1 MNNDFENSKLPQIAG
16 VVIAGATETQVPFIL
31 TKNMD
36 TGDEYASLGDL
47 VLIKS
52 SNHNKYVN
60 YECLGMVIKN
70 VPDSP
75 EEHESPEY
83 YNSRRSKMTQE
94 LVDLGVSDVM
104 LEDTFIRIGEIQIL
118 QVNEYPMFGKEVFGN
133 LEPISTSGAIP
144 DPFKPDTIVYKLE
157 DLSIANFGTF
167 PTKNFGCL
175 INTNI
180 QIPMIV
186 ADNKQLDS
194 ARNVGVFGGTESGK
208 SQMAALLVDKRLS
221 TDLKMLIIDPKG
233 EFSEEKLPTTRNF
246 IKRVHKHGRSL
257 KILKSENIYLEPNK
271 KMVKEILV
279 SQEFFKGSYWNISML
294 KPNREK
300 LIDIFID
307 ACFDSKNNNTGLL
320 EQWLSNEITIESLLE
335 KVLREIQSKNLAFVY
350 SDTDKQKEL
359 SKVIDEI
366 FTNVQKLND
375 LGKQLNVISKIFGP
389 GKNKYSVNQIVH
401 RVLLNDRSVTVI
413 VPSDSSSTI
422 TDVFDETEH
431 YKLIL
436 SKIILRIQDR
446 LDRPYGEFVNVK
458 NYNCALIFDEAQ
470 NIFPYRWPE
479 NGPLQS
485 AIRAIRKISETYRAK
500 GISTWVITPSPKLI
514 DSQLLDRILDHDIYV
529 GSKLTRS
536 GKKIID
542 DQIIDKNVQN
552 LFNRIPKPHKEFGK
566 KNKMVSLHFF
576 CKGFISPLDH
586 EERGMVVRID
596 LDIDDESDDV

>member
-1 MNNDFENSKLPQIAG
+1 M
-16 VVIAGATETQVPFIL
+16 
-31 TKNMD
+31 
-36 TGDEYASLGDL
+36 
-47 VLIKS
+47 
-52 SNHNKYVN
+52 
-60 YECLGMVIKN
+60 
-70 VPDSP
+70 
-75 EEHESPEY
+75 
-83 YNSRRSKMTQE
+83 
-94 LVDLGVSDVM
+94 
-104 LEDTFIRIGEIQIL
+104 
-118 QVNEYPMFGKEVFGN
+118 
-133 LEPISTSGAIP
+133 
-144 DPFKPDTIVYKLE
+144 
-157 DLSIANFGTF
+157 
-167 PTKNFGCL
+167 
-175 INTNI
+175 
-180 QIPMIV
+180 
-186 ADNKQLDS
+186 
-194 ARNVGVFGGTESGK
+194 
-208 SQMAALLVDKRLS
+208 
-221 TDLKMLIIDPKG
+221 
-233 EFSEEKLPTTRNF
+233 
-246 IKRVHKHGRSL
+246 
-257 KILKSENIYLEPNK
+257 
-271 KMVKEILV
+271 
-279 SQEFFKGSYWNISML
+279 
-294 KPNREK
+294 
-300 LIDIFID
+300 
-307 ACFDSKNNNTGLL
+307 
-320 EQWLSNEITIESLLE
+320 
-335 KVLREIQSKNLAFVY
+335 
-350 SDTDKQKEL
+350 
-359 SKVIDEI
+359 
-366 FTNVQKLND
+366 ND

-566 KNKMVSLHFF
+566 
-576 CKGFISPLDH
+576 
-586 EERGMVVRID
+586 
-596 LDIDDESDDV
+596 